1 MYDLLDA
8 NECASQTT
16 RTGSRAEM
24 FRTHAWQ
31 GTVAYHFPSYLPGA
45 DSLNDVRAPNS
56 VSLNCSYSAAE
67 LLFLRAC
74 VLFLR
79 VWLSARL
86 LLLRAWLSGRVLLL
100 RVWLSGR
107 VLLPRTWLSALG
119 SVLSLSMKARFVA
132 SRPGL

>member
-79 VWLSARL
+79 VWLS
-86 LLLRAWLSGRVLLL
+86 
-100 RVWLSGR
+100 GR